1 MIPPGGEV
9 QERQRLSWPPEASH
23 DDDQPKRGIWRL
35 TVTEGFC
42 ASHCLRGRGP
52 VRESARHN
60 FGVEAVVEGERL
72 DPKVEYLLDFKVLK
86 GKLREILA
94 GLDHRHLNDLEGFA
108 LENPSSE
115 NLARFIYRRLEAML
129 AGQPVRLVSVS
140 VSEKPASKA
149 TYMEY

>member
-1 MIPPGGEV
+1 MTD
-9 QERQRLSWPPEASH
+9 H
-23 DDDQPKRGIWRL
+23 KRGIWRL

-42 ASHCLRGRGP
+42 ASHCLRGYEGP
-52 VRESARHN
+52 CENLHGHN

-94 GLDHRHLNDLEGFA
+94 GLDHRHLNDLEAFG

-115 NLARFIYRRLEAML
+115 NLARFLYRRLEEAL

>member
-1 MIPPGGEV
+1 MTT
-9 QERQRLSWPPEASH
+9 
-23 DDDQPKRGIWRL
+23 DQPKRGIWRL

-42 ASHCLRGRGP
+42 ASHCLRGYEGP
-52 VRESARHN
+52 CENLHGHN
-60 FGVEAVVEGERL
+60 FGVEVVVEGERL

-94 GLDHRHLNDLEGFA
+94 GLDHRHLNDLEAFG

-115 NLARFIYRRLEAML
+115 NLARYIYRRLEEAL

-140 VSEKPASKA
+140 VSEKAASKA
-149 TYMEY
+149 TYMES